1 MSESPTPMY
10 SAPPPSG
17 GAKIPVLFGAVLAL
31 IASNVYLFLQID
43 KAKDDIVKTKEA
55 FSEEMSTV
63 RQSSSV
69 SLATS
74 KKQMTQL
81 SDQLETARR
90 QASMATGQAKVDAEK
105 YAEGLAKRLEGEQKK
120 AEAALTNQIGDVKKE
135 ASAQIG
141 AVSTEVGSVKTEVGS
156 VKSDLS
162 STKNEVDKT
171 NVFLKSVRGDLDGT
185 NSKVA
190 TSSSEIA
197 ALRALGERNIIEF
210 RLGKTKDAQRVGDI
224 SLLLKKVD
232 VKKNKF
238 TVEVLADD
246 KRTEKKDKSINEPL
260 QFYTS
265 KARQAYEIV
274 VNSVGK
280 DLIVGYLSTPKVTNA
295 R

>member
-1 MSESPTPMY
+1 MSETPY
-10 SAPPPSG
+10 APYQAPPPSG
-17 GAKIPVLFGAVLAL
+17 GPKIPILFGAVLAL

-43 KAKDDIVKTKEA
+43 KTKDELVKTKEA
-55 FSEEMSTV
+55 FSEEISTV

-74 KKQMTQL
+74 RKQMTQL

-105 YAEGLAKRLEGEQKK
+105 YAETLAKKLEGEQKK
-120 AEAALTNQIGDVKKE
+120 VEAALTSKIGEVKTE
-135 ASAQIG
+135 ATAQIG
-141 AVSTEVGSVKTEVGS
+141 AVSTEVGSVK
-156 VKSDLS
+156 SDLS
-162 STKNEVDKT
+162 STRTDLSSTKSELDKT
-171 NVFLKSVRGDLDGT
+171 NTFLKSVRGDLDGT

-190 TSSSEIA
+190 TNGSEIA
-197 ALRALGERNIIEF
+197 ALRALGERNITEF
-210 RLGKTKDAQRVGDI
+210 RLTKTKDRQRVGDI

-238 TVEVLADD
+238 TVEVMADD
-246 KRTEKKDKSINEPL
+246 KVTEKRDKSINEPL

-274 VNSVGK
+274 VNQVGK